1 MMRKILILFF
11 IMILFIAPVHS
22 GASDLHN
29 LTVDDKHIIHTYG
42 SCYLIHTVEFGD
54 IEVTEETYQQI
65 WINDTITV
73 ETKSSWGL
81 YSVHAVNGTAINEY
95 RWN

>member
-11 IMILFIAPVHS
+11 IMILFVAPVHS
-22 GASDLHN
+22 SDLHN

-42 SCYLIHTVEFGD
+42 CCYLIHTVEFGD

-73 ETKSSWGL
+73 DIKSSWGL